1 MSTALRAILVD
12 DHPLFRKGLA
22 ELLDHDGRIQVS
34 GVTGSLEEARRLIA
48 GRPDV
53 IVMDLRLADSDGI
66 AAIRSLR
73 EDGIIT
79 PIVALTVSD
88 AQEDMAQ
95 AFRAGARGY
104 LLKSMEPDE
113 VIEAL
118 VRAVRGEVVVAPAM
132 TEKLARLLDAKD
144 EARGSLLDQLTLR
157 EREILSYLARGMSNK
172 AIAQA
177 LGISAD
183 TVKLHVRNVLAK
195 LNLSSRVE
203 AAVFAVKHEMSAG
216 KADNGAGR
224 HRS

>member
-1 MSTALRAILVD
+1 MGTALRAILVD

-22 ELLDHDGRIQVS
+22 ELLDHDGRVRVS
-34 GVTGSLEEARRLIA
+34 GVTGSLEEARAMLSEQ
-48 GRPDV
+48 PDV
-53 IVMDLRLADSDGI
+53 IVMDLHLADSDGI
-66 AAIRSLR
+66 AAIRALR
-73 EDGIIT
+73 DEGVSI

-144 EARGSLLDQLTLR
+144 DARGSLLDQLTQR

-177 LGISAD
+177 LSISAD

-216 KADNGAGR
+216 KPRGGTGR
-224 HRS
+224 PKG

>member
-22 ELLDHDGRIQVS
+22 ELLDHDGRVKVC
-34 GVTGSLEEARRLIA
+34 GVTGSLDEARRLLA
-48 GRPDV
+48 EQPDV
-53 IVMDLRLADSDGI
+53 IVMDLHLADADGI

-73 EDGIIT
+73 DEGVST

-144 EARGSLLDQLTLR
+144 DARGSLLDQLTQR

-203 AAVFAVKHEMSAG
+203 AAVFAVKHELAAG
-216 KADNGAGR
+216 KPRNGVR
-224 HRS
+224 KS

>member
-1 MSTALRAILVD
+1 MTTALRAILVD

-22 ELLDHDGRIQVS
+22 ELLDHDGRIRVS
-34 GVTGSLEEARRLIA
+34 GVTGSLEEARELLA
-48 GRPDV
+48 GKPDV
-53 IVMDLRLADSDGI
+53 IVMDLHLADADGI
-66 AAIRSLR
+66 AAIRALR
-73 EDGIIT
+73 DEGVST
-79 PIVALTVSD
+79 PMVALTVSE

-113 VIEAL
+113 VIEEL
-118 VRAVRGEVVVAPAM
+118 VRAVRGEVVIAPAM

-144 EARGSLLDQLTLR
+144 DVHGSLLDQLTQR

-177 LGISAD
+177 LNISAD

-203 AAVFAVKHEMSAG
+203 AAVFAVKHELSSA
-216 KADNGAGR
+216 KARGGTGR
-224 HRS
+224 PKS